1 MIWDFIH
8 QSRYSM
14 SKNVFIFWKVF
25 FGSLLAFIVFIAL
38 IYLGVFGPLPSLK
51 ELENPSI
58 MLASE
63 VYADD
68 GTQMGKY
75 YKERGNRSNVEY
87 KDISKNVIEALVA
100 TEDRRFYEHSGIDG
114 YGLLRAIIKLGHAG
128 GGSTITQQVAKNLL
142 GQGLGRNRFH
152 RLFIEKPKEWITA
165 IRLERNFTKEEIL
178 ALYLNVVSFGDNIY
192 GIRNASRTFFQK
204 EPDRLN
210 VDEAATLVGML
221 SGNNLYNPRKYPKA
235 AIERRNTVINRMM
248 ENGYIAES
256 QAASFKLQ
264 PIDLSNYKKVDE
276 NNGLAPYFRDFIRE
290 ELKKWCKDHINP
302 ATREPYNLYEDGL
315 RIFTTINPRM
325 QVYAEE
331 AVAKQMPILQKTLS
345 AQANIRKGYIWQD
358 HGNILEA
365 AMKNSDRWQNME
377 DDGVSEA
384 EIRKSFKQPVSMK
397 VFAWNPN
404 REKDTVMTPLD
415 SIKYNY
421 QLLETAFMAM
431 DPMSGAVKAWIGG
444 IDFKTFK
451 FDHANI
457 NTKRQVGSTIKPLLY
472 CDAIEEANFSPE
484 TIVDNTPQDFPGY
497 GMVPAKGECKG
508 NPQVTMATGLA
519 FSLNCASASIMK
531 QVTPQRFVD
540 FLKNLNIP
548 TKIEPYPSIALGSC
562 DLSLYEMLWSYS
574 MFPAGGFSTKPYY
587 ISRIEDKN
595 GNVLDRFDTERKEVI
610 SQATAYT
617 MCRMM
622 QGTVDIGT
630 AMGLRERLG
639 LAELGGKTGT
649 TNDYADAWF
658 MGYTP
663 QLLAGV
669 WLGCEERFIQLKG
682 LQGGV
687 GVLAARP
694 IWEYFFA
701 KVLADKNLGLNRQAK
716 FIQPESMKNQFLD
729 YEHIIDKSMTPGAE
743 GIDEGNGKAN
753 QYLDTSTPKIPV
765 DSKLSDEEQKV
776 LQEATS
782 GSNASK
788 TPKPNDPNAANKT
801 GQDKKKGG
809 FFQRLF
815 GGNKDKKDKSQ
826 P

>member
-1 MIWDFIH
+1 
-8 QSRYSM
+8 M
-14 SKNVFIFWKVF
+14 SKSVFIFWKIFFAGLAVF
-25 FGSLLAFIVFIAL
+25 MIFLGL

-63 VYADD
+63 VFADD
-68 GTQMGKY
+68 GTSMGKY
-75 YKERGNRSNVEY
+75 YIERGNRSNVEY
-87 KDISKNVIEALVA
+87 KDISKNVIDALVA
-100 TEDRRFYEHSGIDG
+100 TEDKRFYEHSGIDG
-114 YGLLRAIIKLGHAG
+114 YGIMRAVIKLGHAG
-128 GGSTITQQVAKNLL
+128 GGSTITQQLAKNLL

-152 RLFIEKPKEWITA
+152 RFFIEKPKEWITA

-204 EPDRLN
+204 EPDRLS
-210 VDEAATLVGML
+210 VDEAAILVGML
-221 SGNNLYNPRKYPKA
+221 SGNTHNNPRKNPRA
-235 AIERRNTVINRMM
+235 AINRRNTVINLMV
-248 ENGYIAES
+248 ENGYLHES
-256 QAASFKLQ
+256 EGSSLKQK
-264 PIDLSNYKKVDE
+264 PIDLSNYRKVDE
-276 NNGLAPYFRDFIRE
+276 NNGLAPYFRDYIRE
-290 ELKKWCKDHINP
+290 ELKKWCKEHINP
-302 ATREPYNLYEDGL
+302 ATKEPYSLYEDGL
-315 RIFTTINPRM
+315 KIFTTINPRM

-331 AVAKQMPILQKTLS
+331 AVAKQMPILQKVLS
-345 AQANIRKGYIWQD
+345 SQTNIRKGLIWEE
-358 HGNILEA
+358 HGNVLEA

-377 DDGVSEA
+377 DDGISES
-384 EIRKSFKQPVSMK
+384 EIRKSFKQPVAVK
-397 VFAWNPN
+397 VFAWTPT
-404 REKDTVMTPLD
+404 REKDTVMSPMD

-472 CDAIEEANFSPE
+472 CDAIEEANFTPE
-484 TIVDNTPQDFPGY
+484 TIVDNTPQDFPGF

-508 NPQVTMATGLA
+508 NAQVTMATALA

-540 FLKNLNIP
+540 FLKNINIP
-548 TKIEPYPSIALGSC
+548 TKIDAYPSLALGAC
-562 DLSLYEMLWSYS
+562 GLSLYEMLWSYS

-595 GNVLDRFDTERKEVI
+595 GNVLARFDTERKEVI
-610 SQATAYT
+610 SQSTAYT

-630 AMGLRERLG
+630 AVGLRDRLG
-639 LAELGGKTGT
+639 VSEMGGKTGT

-701 KVLADKNLGLNRQAK
+701 KVLADKTLGLNKQAK
-716 FIQPESMKNQFLD
+716 FIQPESMKNQFMD
-729 YEHIIDKSMTPGAE
+729 YEHIIDQSTPPGAE

-753 QYLDTSTPKIPV
+753 QYLDTSSPKVPV
-765 DSKLSDEEQKV
+765 DSKLSNEEEKI
-776 LQEATS
+776 LLEATS
-782 GSNASK
+782 NSK
-788 TPKPNDPNAANKT
+788 NNKDSKPPAAPPSDDTKK
-801 GQDKKKGG
+801 KKKG
-809 FFQRLF
+809 FFNKLF
-815 GGNKDKKDKSQ
+815 GNKDDKSTH
-826 P
+826 